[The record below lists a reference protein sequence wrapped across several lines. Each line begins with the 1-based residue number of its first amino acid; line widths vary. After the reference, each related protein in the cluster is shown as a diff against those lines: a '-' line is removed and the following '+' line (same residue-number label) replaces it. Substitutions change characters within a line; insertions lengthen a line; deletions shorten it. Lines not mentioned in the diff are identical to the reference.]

1 MPVYNDALG
10 VIEMGVEVD
19 VIFDLT
25 EIPEVR
31 QSLGDDLRA
40 AGFGF
45 DFQYFGIAVSAAV
58 VLAAAVFLPRGR
70 AVPTAAQVQSAE

>member
-1 MPVYNDALG
+1 MASEAAEKFKSKGVPVYTDALG
-10 VIEMGVEVD
+10 MGATVVPL
-19 VIFDLT
+19 IAGLH
-25 EIPEVR
+25 
-31 QSLGDDLRA
+31 G